1 MERESLPAEWYRS
14 RLVIEGAELMW
25 KGSMR
30 IAFNKGLNSKWGK
43 MRSERGLDGLN
54 GVRRE
59 GRKVSGRNI
68 QWLQGVSIVEGTQ
81 CDRRIPGNSSARARE
96 LDFGT

>member
-1 MERESLPAEWYRS
+1 VERESLPAEWYRS
-14 RLVIEGAELMW
+14 RLVIEWAELMW

-30 IAFNKGLNSKWGK
+30 TASNKELNSKWGK
-43 MRSERGLDGLN
+43 MRFERGLEGLN
-54 GVRRE
+54 GVKRE
-59 GRKVSGRNI
+59 GRKASDQNTLS
-68 QWLQGVSIVEGTQ
+68 LQGVSIVEGTQ